1 MHKTLSLGYISR
13 AGMEDCKK
21 KIFFLAKNG
30 GLCTKGVIH
39 TGGGGGGGGE
49 PSDHAPTPSLVPCDP
64 DPEYF
69 QTTYM
74 RTDTAQT
81 DAQTHGF
88 D

>member
-39 TGGGGGGGGE
+39 TGGGWGLYTRYYAI
-49 PSDHAPTPSLVPCDP
+49 HHRLLRARL
-64 DPEYF
+64 
-69 QTTYM
+69 
-74 RTDTAQT
+74 RLRLRKA
-81 DAQTHGF
+81 
-88 D
+88 